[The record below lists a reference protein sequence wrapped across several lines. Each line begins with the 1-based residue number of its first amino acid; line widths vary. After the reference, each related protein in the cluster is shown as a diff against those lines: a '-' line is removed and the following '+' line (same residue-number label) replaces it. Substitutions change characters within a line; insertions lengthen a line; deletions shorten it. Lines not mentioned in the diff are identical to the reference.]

1 MGIYVNP
8 GNTGFLE
15 SIRSEI
21 YVDKTELIGCTNRFL
36 GTEDKFVCV
45 SRPRRFGKSMA
56 LKMLAAYYSRGC
68 DSAALFKGLKIE
80 KNETFQEYLNQYD
93 VIFLNMQR
101 FLLRAKDQEILEYL
115 EQAVLEELREAYG
128 DYFPEQTL
136 FLAEALEKIYT
147 RTEKHVLPKGLTK
160 PIWKQLPS

>member
-1 MGIYVNP
+1 MVKFAKNSARSAREVWSMGIY
-8 GNTGFLE
+8 
-15 SIRSEI
+15 
-21 YVDKTELIGCTNRFL
+21 
-36 GTEDKFVCV
+36 
-45 SRPRRFGKSMA
+45 
-56 LKMLAAYYSRGC
+56 
-68 DSAALFKGLKIE
+68 
-80 KNETFQEYLNQYD
+80 LNQCD

>member
-1 MGIYVNP
+1 LNAWTKDGKIGDQKNLFAKNSARSAREMWSMGIY
-8 GNTGFLE
+8 
-15 SIRSEI
+15 
-21 YVDKTELIGCTNRFL
+21 
-36 GTEDKFVCV
+36 
-45 SRPRRFGKSMA
+45 
-56 LKMLAAYYSRGC
+56 
-68 DSAALFKGLKIE
+68 
-80 KNETFQEYLNQYD
+80 LNQCD